1 MVCVTLDRQALVAAP
16 AFPDIKVQTV
26 IKVSVLVLFEESVV
40 PFLVLFLVVK
50 LVVTSASVLLVL
62 VLCFRTS

>member
-1 MVCVTLDRQALVAAP
+1 M
-16 AFPDIKVQTV
+16 